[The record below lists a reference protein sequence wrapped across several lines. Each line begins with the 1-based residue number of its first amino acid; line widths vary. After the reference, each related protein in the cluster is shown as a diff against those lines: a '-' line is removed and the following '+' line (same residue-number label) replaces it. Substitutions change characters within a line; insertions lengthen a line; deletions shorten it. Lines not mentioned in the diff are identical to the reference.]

1 LGFGFVWDLVS
12 WICDFNMRATS
23 AAALLI
29 FLRST
34 PTLTQSGL
42 LAILLQ
48 YQRYKVFQ
56 LARRRARR
64 KQVRAA
70 FWITFAWPWHALT
83 HEGWS
88 TIPPSP

>member
-1 LGFGFVWDLVS
+1 
-12 WICDFNMRATS
+12 MTK
-23 AAALLI
+23 
-29 FLRST
+29 ST

-83 HEGWS
+83 ARRLVDDSAKPLVGTVPRH
-88 TIPPSP
+88 T